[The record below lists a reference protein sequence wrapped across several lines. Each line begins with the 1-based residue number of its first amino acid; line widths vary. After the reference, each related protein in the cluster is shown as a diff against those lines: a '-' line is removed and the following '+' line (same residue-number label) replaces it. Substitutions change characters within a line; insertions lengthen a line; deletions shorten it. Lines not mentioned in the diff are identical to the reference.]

1 MGCVSDKRQI
11 HKDIKRLSKVKTWQ
25 LLILLVLSLF
35 LSATFLRL
43 NNTGMVARR
52 TAVDAADKSGDE
64 SAIASRLLD
73 LQRYSASH
81 MNADSG
87 VFYLHESYN
96 RDVEAAVDA
105 ANKSESGDQTPQA
118 RAKAICKPNLQTHG
132 YSLAYQNCMMNEL
145 DKAGQVMDP
154 TDVKLPSP
162 MLYYYSFASPV
173 WSPDFAGFS
182 LLVSALLALMIV
194 GRLVTLLILRILL
207 HRHYKSAL

>member
-1 MGCVSDKRQI
+1 MPDKRQI
-11 HKDIKRLSKVKTWQ
+11 HKDIKRLRKVKTWQ
-25 LLILLVLSLF
+25 LLILLILSLF

-52 TAVDAADKSGDE
+52 TAVDSADKSGDE
-64 SAIASRLLD
+64 SAISSRVYD
-73 LQRYSASH
+73 LQRYSSSH

-87 VFYLHESYN
+87 VFYLRESYY

-105 ANKSESGDQTPQA
+105 GNKSGDQTPQA

-145 DKAGQVMDP
+145 NKSGQVMDP
-154 TDVKLPSP
+154 ADIKFPSP
-162 MLYYYSFASPV
+162 TLYYYSFASPV

-182 LLVSALLALMIV
+182 LLVSGILVVMII